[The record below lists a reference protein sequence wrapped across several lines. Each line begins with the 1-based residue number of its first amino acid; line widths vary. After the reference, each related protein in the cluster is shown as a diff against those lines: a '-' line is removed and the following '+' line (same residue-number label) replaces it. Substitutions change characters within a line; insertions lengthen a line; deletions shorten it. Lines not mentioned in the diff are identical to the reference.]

1 MEDMASKSIS
11 KSVMWQLGGKIAL
24 QGIAFFSTPIFTRL
38 LSPSDYGF
46 TALYGTWLAIFGLVV
61 GLCVGASIGNAWIT
75 YGEEKLSSYL
85 SSVMTIGV
93 ISYFVILALVLLLNG
108 ILVKAIGLSFPIILL
123 LITHSF
129 FSFVIS
135 FEVARLDQLKKVEKS
150 TVLSTALS
158 LSVILTSLLFVYLAK
173 ENKWQAKVF
182 GQALPTSIFGAVL
195 LFIIYI
201 RGKRFWSKEYAKFCL
216 KLCLPL
222 IVHATGHLVFSQTD
236 RIMLQKFYDETTL
249 GIYSI
254 SFNLCG
260 VLTII
265 YGAFNSAWVP
275 FYYEFKKQGNDQEVI
290 SHSRR
295 YLKIFT
301 LLCVGFILLSYDV
314 YKLMAPQSY
323 WSGMDSIPFF
333 VMSIYFGFLYL
344 FPVNFE
350 FFNAKTK
357 LIPVATFFAAGINI
371 LINFL
376 LIPNYGIV
384 GAAIGTM
391 VAHFVL
397 FLFHAIVARFVIKKE
412 FEYKWHIFVPG
423 LCVITAFCIGTP
435 LVKQYIIIRW
445 VLAVLIGVYLVRDIY
460 KTKRIF

>member
-1 MEDMASKSIS
+1 MASKSIT
-11 KSVMWQLGGKIAL
+11 KSVIWQLGGKIAL

-38 LSPSDYGF
+38 LNPSDYGF

-61 GLCVGASIGNAWIT
+61 GLCVGGTVGNAWVF
-75 YGEEKLSSYL
+75 YGEEKLSGYL
-85 SSVMTIGV
+85 SSVMSIGV
-93 ISYFVILALVLLLNG
+93 LSYFVILTLVFLLKNFF
-108 ILVKAIGLSFPIILL
+108 VRVIGLDFPIILL

-129 FSFVIS
+129 FSFIIS
-135 FEVARLDQLKKVEKS
+135 FEVVRLDLLKKVEKS
-150 TVLSTALS
+150 MILSTALS

-173 ENKWQAKVF
+173 ENKWQGKVI
-182 GQALPTSIFGAVL
+182 GQALPTCALGIVL
-195 LFIIYI
+195 LCVVYI
-201 RGKRFWSKEYAKFCL
+201 RGKRFWNNEYAQFCL

-222 IVHATGHLVFSQTD
+222 IVHATGHLIFSQTD

-249 GIYSI
+249 GVYSI
-254 SFNLCG
+254 SFNLCS

-265 YGAFNSAWVP
+265 YYAFNSAWVP
-275 FYYEFKKQGNDQEVI
+275 FYYEFKKQGNDEDVI
-290 SHSRR
+290 AHSKR

-301 LLCVGFILLSYDV
+301 LLCAGFILLSYDV
-314 YKLMAPQSY
+314 YKLMAPKSY
-323 WSGMDSIPFF
+323 WIGMNSMPFF

-350 FFNAKTK
+350 FFHAKTK
-357 LIPVATFFAAGINI
+357 LIPVATFFAAVVNI

-376 LIPNYGIV
+376 LIPKYGIV

-397 FLFHAIVARFVIKKE
+397 FLFHAVVARFVIKKK
-412 FEYKWHIFVPG
+412 FEYKWHIFIPG
-423 LCVITAFCIGTP
+423 LCVIAAFCMVTP
-435 LVKQYIIIRW
+435 LIKDCIVVRWIIAG
-445 VLAVLIGVYLVRDIY
+445 VIGLYMIMDLY